1 MNRKWNEPDNVE
13 KRFIE
18 SFLFIEGKST
28 RKEIEKKWCNSSHWN
43 GKKSTATLHHSLMD
57 LRKGG
62 IVLTDNT
69 NVALE
74 FSLI

>member
-1 MNRKWNEPDNVE
+1 MIRQWNEPDDVE

-18 SFLFIEGKST
+18 DFLFKKGKST
-28 RKEIEKKWCNSSHWN
+28 RKEIEKEWRNSSHWD
-43 GKKSTATLHHSLMD
+43 GTAATATLHHSLMD
-57 LRKGG
+57 LRKSG